1 MNDQSPT
8 KPPIAPAAEGETLG
22 TMDILGLLQRL
33 PHRYP
38 FLMVDKVIGIKPD
51 EFGIGIKNVT
61 YNEPQ
66 FMGHFPNI
74 PIFPGVLIV
83 EGMAQTAAAIYLS
96 AQTDLTTAPLVY
108 FMSIDRVKFRK
119 TVHPGDTL
127 EYHMQKLRR
136 RSDVWRFGGV
146 SKVSGVVVAEAE
158 ITAMV
163 VRK

>member
-8 KPPIAPAAEGETLG
+8 KPAVPKVPEGEVLG

-38 FLMVDKVIGIKPD
+38 FLMVDRVIGIRGED
-51 EFGIGIKNVT
+51 FGIGIKNVT

-66 FMGHFPNI
+66 FTGHFPGI
-74 PIFPGVLIV
+74 PIFPGVLLV

-96 AQTDLTTAPLVY
+96 KQDITTPPLVY
-108 FMSIDRVKFRK
+108 FMSIDKVKFRK
-119 TVHPGDTL
+119 TVHPGDTV
-127 EYHMQKLRR
+127 EYHMQKLKR
-136 RSDVWRFGGV
+136 RSDVWRFGGL
-146 SKVSGVVVAEAE
+146 SKVNGVVVAEAE

>member
-1 MNDQSPT
+1 MNDQSPS
-8 KPPIAPAAEGETLG
+8 KAAVPPVTEGEPLG

-38 FLMVDKVIGIKPD
+38 FLMVDRVIGIRGED
-51 EFGIGIKNVT
+51 FGIGIKNVT

-66 FMGHFPNI
+66 FTGHFPGV
-74 PIFPGVLIV
+74 PIFPGVLLV

-96 AQTDLTTAPLVY
+96 KQDITSPPLVY

-119 TVHPGDTL
+119 TVHPGDTV
-127 EYHMQKLRR
+127 EYHMQKLKR
-136 RSDVWRFGGV
+136 RSDVWRFGGL
-146 SKVSGVVVAEAE
+146 SKVNGVVVAEAE

>member
-1 MNDQSPT
+1 
-8 KPPIAPAAEGETLG
+8 
-22 TMDILGLLQRL
+22 
-33 PHRYP
+33 
-38 FLMVDKVIGIKPD
+38 MVDKVIGIKPD

-61 YNEPQ
+61 FNEPQ
-66 FMGHFPNI
+66 FMGHFPGI

-96 AQTDLTTAPLVY
+96 AQTDLETAPLVY

-119 TVHPGDTL
+119 TVHPGDQL

-146 SKVSGVVVAEAE
+146 SKVNGVVVAEAE